1 MRYMLITVRNI
12 FHVEIITKIYGS
24 KEDAVNQMKTE
35 LYNRLKIDGDEK
47 KMEFLESGIELS
59 NAVLHEND
67 AYIYQDFGNTFH
79 HWEIVE
85 VQKKG

>member
-1 MRYMLITVRNI
+1 MKYMLITVRNI

-47 KMEFLESGIELS
+47 KWSFSKV
-59 NAVLHEND
+59 A
-67 AYIYQDFGNTFH
+67 
-79 HWEIVE
+79 
-85 VQKKG
+85 